1 MSDEKPFVHPY
12 IPNSVPEVKARMLR
26 EIGVSSIDELYADI
40 PERLRFKGR
49 MNLPEP
55 LAAEGALKRHVEA
68 VLSRNR
74 SAAECLC
81 FLGGGCWPHDVPA
94 ICDEINRL
102 PVHTIQRGFR
112 EADLDGAALAIAATD
127 DQAVN
132 AAVAR
137 AAGER
142 GIPVNVVDQPGLCSF
157 YLPAVVRRG
166 GLVIGVS
173 TSGASPSLA
182 RRIRERLEDEFGSE
196 YGQYVELLDGL
207 RQQVIDQV
215 TADKRRGVFEQM
227 ASDEIL
233 GILRTHG
240 RAAAERALHQI
251 LNDAGKKPDQP

>member
-1 MSDEKPFVHPY
+1 MQKLYP
-12 IPNSVPEVKARMLR
+12 INL
-26 EIGVSSIDELYADI
+26 SIE
-40 PERLRFKGR
+40 GR
-49 MNLPEP
+49 RCVV
-55 LAAEGALKRHVEA
+55 A
-68 VLSRNR
+68 
-74 SAAECLC
+74 
-81 FLGGGCWPHDVPA
+81 GGGAVALRKVEGLLQAGAEVHVVSPE